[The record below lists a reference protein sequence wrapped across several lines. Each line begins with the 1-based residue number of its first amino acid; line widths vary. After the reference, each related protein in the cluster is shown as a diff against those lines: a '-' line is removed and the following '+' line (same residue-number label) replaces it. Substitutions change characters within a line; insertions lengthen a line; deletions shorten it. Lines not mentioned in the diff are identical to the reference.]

1 MFRCGIMQRMIE
13 LGGGQN
19 HDPVRCDGQA
29 DAGPAKARRLTARA
43 VLRMPPTPQDREEE
57 AS

>member
-1 MFRCGIMQRMIE
+1 MIE